1 MADDAAEVADDYR
14 QALEDLSVNS
24 RIEIATL
31 TNIARENANHGL
43 AIAEVLQN
51 HIKKVPPPKTLP
63 ALYVLDSVVK
73 NVPTP
78 YSLYFGPKLYSIFMN
93 AYTKVDKDTRR
104 KMDEM
109 LRTWKEPVP
118 GSISTK
124 PVFPPEVVRPIEHA
138 LIAARNVA
146 FVANHNSFQG
156 QQQLL
161 RGARPPARETP
172 TPPTGRSA
180 PHAGL
185 AQGQRP
191 SLGQASQMPPQSM
204 AQQPYPMRPHNDPN
218 MQQQQQQ
225 QQQQQ
230 HRPTPQPAPAQMS
243 MPHYPQHQPQPG
255 LGSEAGYGPP
265 PQGISIERL
274 KDDIQ
279 QLIVAERTEFARNP
293 LDASRQTRLKA
304 LLDLQAIIQRQDMP
318 QDQLMLI
325 KARVAELAVNNL
337 RAAAPADPLTQ
348 HHQPPHLPPQ
358 QYYPPVG
365 GVVATPTPP
374 QVAALARPPSVTPG
388 AGGGG
393 LSLSALLG
401 QKAAQAQKGSL
412 AALLAA
418 KQSATPP
425 ALGGF
430 APPPATS
437 TPPQA
442 YQANFPPAAVPLP
455 AAVRSPSLP
464 QGPPFGQPP
473 AVQPSPVLAT
483 DAIKQ
488 EAKPNTVALLAML
501 RQKGLLKTD
510 AAAKPK
516 KQAYHSQRFSQAS
529 LKQHRP
535 HLTPLFYDDLGAP
548 CTQCGRRFRPD
559 AAGRR
564 QKTAHMDWHFRVH
577 QRLADSE
584 KRGLY
589 RSYYVDEMDWIQT
602 PLTGDADY
610 AHATAATTTAAAHED
625 QADAGGSGG
634 GGQKQ
639 GGRKQLQQLQ
649 YLAVPDDGDSAEAAC
664 PICQERFEMKWLDEA
679 QEWVW
684 MDAVRLGGRVFHAS
698 CHREVAGEGPGVEGV
713 LGKRKAE
720 DDFQSVRKVAMG
732 GY

>member
-138 LIAARNVA
+138 LVAARNAA
-146 FVANHNSFQG
+146 FAANHNSFQG

-161 RGARPPARETP
+161 RGNRPSARETP
-172 TPPTGRSA
+172 TPPMGRLPS
-180 PHAGL
+180 HGGL
-185 AQGQRP
+185 PQGQRP
-191 SLGQASQMPPQSM
+191 PPGQSSQMPPQGM
-204 AQQPYPMRPHNDPN
+204 VQQPYPMRPHN
-218 MQQQQQQ
+218 Q
-225 QQQQQ
+225 
-230 HRPTPQPAPAQMS
+230 RRSTPQPAPAPMT
-243 MPHYPQHQPQPG
+243 MPPYPQHTQNPQQPG
-255 LGSEAGYGPP
+255 LGAEAGYGAP
-265 PQGISIERL
+265 PQGISIDKL

-279 QLIVAERTEFARNP
+279 QLINAERTEFARNP

-325 KARVAELAVNNL
+325 KARVAELAVNNM
-337 RAAAPADPLTQ
+337 RAAVPAEPLT
-348 HHQPPHLPPQ
+348 HHYQPPPQ
-358 QYYPPVG
+358 QYYPPAG

-374 QVAALARPPSVTPG
+374 QVAAVARPPPVIPALGG

-401 QKAAQAQKGSL
+401 QKAAQAPKGSL

-430 APPPATS
+430 APPPATG

-442 YQANFPPAAVPLP
+442 YQPHFPPAAVPLP
-455 AAVRSPSLP
+455 AAIRSPSLP
-464 QGPPFGQPP
+464 QGPPYAPPP
-473 AVQPSPVLAT
+473 AVQPSPVLAGQPGPEV
-483 DAIKQ
+483 KQ
-488 EAKPNTVALLAML
+488 EVKPNAAALLAML
-501 RQKGLLKTD
+501 RQKGLLKTGNAD
-510 AAAKPK
+510 AAAAPK

-529 LKQHRP
+529 LKQTRP
-535 HLTPLFYDDLGAP
+535 YTNRLYDDLGAP

-559 AAGRR
+559 DAGRR

-577 QRLADSE
+577 QRLAESE

-589 RSYYVDEMDWIQT
+589 RSYYVDEMDWIQS
-602 PLTGDADY
+602 PVVVDLDY
-610 AHATAATTTAAAHED
+610 AAHNT
-625 QADAGGSGG
+625 GG
-634 GGQKQ
+634 GGGAQEAAASSNDQDAPRQGGEHKGGGGAKQ
-639 GGRKQLQQLQ
+639 GRKVQ
-649 YLAVPDDGDSAEAAC
+649 YLAVPDDAAGAAAVC

-684 MDAVRLGGRVFHAS
+684 MDAVRLGERVFHAS
-698 CHREVAGEGPGVEGV
+698 CHREVAGEGPGPELV

-720 DDFQSVRKVAMG
+720 VC
-732 GY
+732 